1 MDRNTLVSHVLGLEE
16 QRCNATIQRDVAA
29 LEPLLADDLTYTH
42 SSGRVETKAAFL
54 EAIRAGNPRYHR
66 IERSD
71 VVVRVYEDAVAV
83 VTGLAR
89 FTVTL
94 NGQDKVTHARFT
106 NVWTRDDEASRWR
119 FSAWQSTPCT
129 APDAREPSGPR
140 NTP

>member
-1 MDRNTLVSHVLGLEE
+1 MDGNTLVSHVLGLED

-29 LEPLLADDLTYTH
+29 LERLLAEDLTYTH

-54 EAIRAGNPRYHR
+54 ESIRAGNPRYHR

-71 VVVRVYEDAVAV
+71 VIVRIYDDAVAI

-94 NGQDKVTHARFT
+94 NGQDKLSYARFT
-106 NVWTRDDEASRWR
+106 NVWTRSEDASRWR
-119 FSAWQSTPCT
+119 FSAWQSTPC
-129 APDAREPSGPR
+129 AVPE
-140 NTP
+140 